1 MTVNRLSLL
10 AITLCLAITGCS
22 TAITATRDTP
32 IQDDKGTRTFGS
44 KIDDSLIET
53 KVEVNVAKAATDL
66 GNGASRIVV
75 TSFNGVV
82 LLAGQTPRADLKAQA
97 EQAASAV
104 QRVKKVH
111 NELQVMDPITLL
123 AISNDALL
131 TTKIKA
137 QMLTDNAIP
146 GSRIK
151 VVTDNGIVYLMGLL
165 TQAEATRAAN
175 LTARGAGPDNLI
187 ASNADVNGR
196 AQNRR
201 VEVNLGPI
209 PGQQYGQPGAQA
221 PQQNN
226 QFQGNPYS
234 QYQ

>member
-1 MTVNRLSLL
+1 MTVNRLSLM
-10 AITLCLAITGCS
+10 AITLCLAISGCTS
-22 TAITATRDTP
+22 AITATRDSP
-32 IQDDKGTRTFGS
+32 IQDDRGTRTFGS

-53 KVEVNVAKAATDL
+53 KVGVNVAKADPALDKD
-66 GNGASRIVV
+66 SHIVV

-82 LLAGQTPRADLKAQA
+82 LLAGQTPRAELKAQA

-175 LTARGAGPDNLI
+175 L
-187 ASNADVNGR
+187 V
-196 AQNRR
+196 
-201 VEVNLGPI
+201 
-209 PGQQYGQPGAQA
+209 
-221 PQQNN
+221 
-226 QFQGNPYS
+226 QGVSGVQKIVKVFEYID
-234 QYQ
+234 

>member
-1 MTVNRLSLL
+1 MTVKRLSLL
-10 AITLCLAITGCS
+10 AIALCFGISGCS

-165 TQAEATRAAN
+165 TQAEATRASN
-175 LTARGAGPDNLI
+175 L
-187 ASNADVNGR
+187 V
-196 AQNRR
+196 
-201 VEVNLGPI
+201 
-209 PGQQYGQPGAQA
+209 
-221 PQQNN
+221 
-226 QFQGNPYS
+226 QGVSGVQKIVKVFEYID
-234 QYQ
+234 

>member
-97 EQAASAV
+97 E
-104 QRVKKVH
+104 
-111 NELQVMDPITLL
+111 
-123 AISNDALL
+123 
-131 TTKIKA
+131 
-137 QMLTDNAIP
+137 
-146 GSRIK
+146 
-151 VVTDNGIVYLMGLL
+151 
-165 TQAEATRAAN
+165 
-175 LTARGAGPDNLI
+175 
-187 ASNADVNGR
+187 
-196 AQNRR
+196 
-201 VEVNLGPI
+201 
-209 PGQQYGQPGAQA
+209 
-221 PQQNN
+221 
-226 QFQGNPYS
+226 
-234 QYQ
+234 

>member
-1 MTVNRLSLL
+1 M
-10 AITLCLAITGCS
+10 
-22 TAITATRDTP
+22 
-32 IQDDKGTRTFGS
+32 
-44 KIDDSLIET
+44 
-53 KVEVNVAKAATDL
+53 
-66 GNGASRIVV
+66 
-75 TSFNGVV
+75 
-82 LLAGQTPRADLKAQA
+82 
-97 EQAASAV
+97 

-175 LTARGAGPDNLI
+175 L
-187 ASNADVNGR
+187 V
-196 AQNRR
+196 
-201 VEVNLGPI
+201 
-209 PGQQYGQPGAQA
+209 
-221 PQQNN
+221 
-226 QFQGNPYS
+226 QGVSGVQKIVKVFEYID
-234 QYQ
+234 

>member
-10 AITLCLAITGCS
+10 AITLCFAISGCS

-53 KVEVNVAKAATDL
+53 KVEVNIAKAATDL

-97 EQAASAV
+97 EQAAAAV

-111 NELQVMDPITLL
+111 NELQVMEPITLL

-175 LTARGAGPDNLI
+175 L
-187 ASNADVNGR
+187 V
-196 AQNRR
+196 
-201 VEVNLGPI
+201 
-209 PGQQYGQPGAQA
+209 
-221 PQQNN
+221 
-226 QFQGNPYS
+226 QGVSGVQKIVKVFEYID
-234 QYQ
+234 